1 MVRLSPTQDTVE
13 AASRLLYARGGR
25 VLDLVAAV
33 SILLPVLGGVAELA
47 PQTLCPVLQ
56 PLADE
61 CFWRGLDLLL
71 QPLLFDLLFL
81 YFFDAF
87 SPPGQEKGPRR
98 RPLSG
103 FIRILKSGCS

>member
-1 MVRLSPTQDTVE
+1 MQGAVE

-33 SILLPVLGGVAELA
+33 SILLALLGGVAELA
-47 PQTLCPVLQ
+47 PQTLCPILQ

-61 CFWRGLDLLL
+61 RFWRGLDLLL
-71 QPLLFDLLFL
+71 QPLPFDLLFL

-87 SPPGQEKGPRR
+87 SPPGQEKGPRV
-98 RPLSG
+98 RPFSG
-103 FIRILKSGCS
+103 FIRIQKNGYS